1 MRKTTG
7 IVWLLLGAMTV
18 TSAAL
23 AIEGDGHN
31 YGSWITKRKATCTQE
46 GHQFKYCQ
54 DCDHW
59 EQRYTSKLPH
69 TADEWVVTKEPTCTQ
84 EGVESAHCTVCGG
97 YLRATIDKLGHDW
110 AVTHAETEP
119 TCHEPGYG
127 DQVCQRCGLTKTDT
141 IPRLDHVYGEFT
153 VVQEPSG
160 KQKGLRERTCTLC
173 GDVDSERFYLEGTLY
188 EDMTPNEDVIR
199 MQQMLKDLGY
209 YGGSIS
215 SGTFGSLTGKA
226 VAKFQEDNGL
236 EASQVADPDTL
247 TLIKAQWE
255 ALTGQSADAAGEE
268 NANTADAPETAAN
281 P

>member
-1 MRKTTG
+1 MHKTM
-7 IVWLLLGAMTV
+7 WAACLLLGAMTV
-18 TSAAL
+18 TATAA

-31 YGSWITKRKATCTQE
+31 YGSWITKREAPCTQE
-46 GHQFKYCQ
+46 GHQFKYCR

-59 EQRYTSKLPH
+59 EQRYTPKLPH
-69 TADEWVVTKEPTCTQ
+69 TPDEWVVTQEPTCTQ

-97 YLRATIDKLGHDW
+97 YLRRTLDKLGHDW
-110 AVTHAETEP
+110 AVTHAQKEP

-127 DQVCQRCGLTKTDT
+127 DQVCQRCGAAKTDT
-141 IPRLDHVYGEFT
+141 IPRLDHVFGDYT
-153 VVQEPSG
+153 VVTEPAG

-173 GDVDSERFYLEGTLY
+173 GEVDSERFYLEGTLY

-215 SGTFGSLTGKA
+215 SGTFGALTGKA

-247 TLIKAQWE
+247 ALIEDRWE
-255 ALTGQSADAAGEE
+255 ALTGKSADIQSTNSPE
-268 NANTADAPETAAN
+268 ADADSTTPTE
-281 P
+281 